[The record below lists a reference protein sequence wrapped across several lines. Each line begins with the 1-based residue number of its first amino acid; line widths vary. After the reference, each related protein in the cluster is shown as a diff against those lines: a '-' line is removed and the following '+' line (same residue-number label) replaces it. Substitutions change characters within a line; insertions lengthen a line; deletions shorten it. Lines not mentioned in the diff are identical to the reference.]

1 MDLYAENIL
10 YHFRNP
16 LNRGEIKNASAFA
29 EESNPLCGDKIS
41 LSLKISQEGIIE
53 DIKFTGEGCAIS
65 QSAASLLTE
74 KVKGI
79 GAAEAVKLNNKD
91 IFDLLGVDISSARVK
106 CAVLALTALKNA
118 ISSWMNK

>member
-16 LNRGEIKNASAFA
+16 QNRGEIKNASAFA
-29 EESNPLCGDKIS
+29 EESNPLCGDKIF
-41 LSLKISQEGIIE
+41 LGIKISEDGVIE
-53 DIKFTGEGCAIS
+53 DIKFTGDGCAIS

-74 KVKGI
+74 KVKGMDTESAKKI
-79 GAAEAVKLNNKD
+79 SNKD
-91 IFDLLGVDISSARVK
+91 VFELLGVDISSARVK

-118 ISSWMNK
+118 LSSWTNK